1 MRRPSFVYT
10 LLLSSLLVLT
20 CTQTPTETSG
30 LSLQATISSP
40 TIPIGQFGRLTYRLQ
55 NLTSRSVSLTFSS
68 GCQVLPFIEDVGD
81 GVVYPPGGAYGCF
94 AVITTITLPPFG
106 EKVITQVVRGDT
118 PSNATPGAVLPP
130 GSYRGYAVL
139 QSNSRQLELRS
150 AAVAFEI
157 R

>member
-1 MRRPSFVYT
+1 MRRPSFVST
-10 LLLSSLLVLT
+10 LLPSSLLVLS

-30 LSLQATISSP
+30 LSLEATISSP
-40 TIPIGQFGRLTYRLQ
+40 IVPIGQTSTLTFRLH

-68 GCQVLPFIEDVGD
+68 SCQVLPFIEDVRD

-106 EKVITQVVRGDT
+106 EKVITQAVRGYT
-118 PSNATPGAVLPP
+118 LSIAAPGAVLPP

-150 AAVAFEI
+150 AVVAFEI